1 MLGGCCEHI
10 ARAPRL
16 GRAEPRV
23 VQAGD
28 KEGESTMR
36 RFTLVWLAVFSLSL
50 FVGSG
55 TAEATENI
63 SGTITTTKTIHQ
75 NSRLVGDVTCTMTDG
90 PCIDFGASGIKLRL
104 NGFTMTGPAVPDT
117 AVCNATS
124 GPPMADG
131 IRISNQTGDQILGP
145 GMVQKFRRHG
155 IFIVGTDGV
164 ATKAKVKQVTS
175 HHNCFSGILVVGISD
190 SVIEGNVSV
199 RNSINSGPSPC
210 GGNCIVNSHNN
221 RIRNNTFAGNG
232 SIANSN
238 NDFGVGLVGV
248 SSGNLIE
255 DNTIGGNTNGV
266 LLQANTSGNVI
277 RGNIIAGNPPSQ
289 VSSTFGALIGAD
301 IKDESTVA
309 GAGTRNTIEKN
320 WCITY
325 LGPGPAPCPNF
336 PGPRGGDDDD
346 D

>member
-1 MLGGCCEHI
+1 
-10 ARAPRL
+10 
-16 GRAEPRV
+16 
-23 VQAGD
+23 
-28 KEGESTMR
+28 MR
-36 RFTLVWLAVFSLSL
+36 RFALVWLAVFSLSL

-63 SGTITTTKTIHQ
+63 SGTITTTKVITQ
-75 NSRLVGDVTCTMTDG
+75 NTRLVGDVTCTMTDG

-104 NGFTMTGPAVPDT
+104 NGFTMTGPATPD
-117 AVCNATS
+117 ALVCNATS
-124 GPPMADG
+124 ALPGADG
-131 IRISNQTGDQILGP
+131 IRIQNQTRDQILGP

-155 IFIVGTDGV
+155 VFIVDTTGV
-164 ATKAKVKQVTS
+164 ATRARVSGITS

-221 RIRNNTFAGNG
+221 LIRKNTFAGNG
-232 SIANSN
+232 SVANGN
-238 NDFGVGLVGV
+238 NDFGVGLVFG
-248 SSGNLIE
+248 SSGNRIE

-266 LLQANTSGNVI
+266 LIQPDATGNVI
-277 RGNIIAGNPPSQ
+277 RGNIIVGNPPSQ
-289 VSSTFGALIGAD
+289 VSRDYGALIGAD

-336 PGPRGGDDDD
+336 PGSRDDGDDD
-346 D
+346 